1 MHCPFHKRA
10 NRPGGE
16 PGEPAR
22 GVWTKGAPPVLGPVG
37 RPPRPPAS
45 LSVPSCRCPPRRAP
59 DPPRTAPLPRLRSGR
74 TLQSCVGN
82 GWVEW
87 SGPWAGVRLP
97 AAPCPACPA
106 HSRAFLPPTAT
117 AQLTRSCGPSQP
129 WRCRSDGM
137 SSPSCS
143 SCSPGRCWSPCG
155 TRAPSRP
162 CSPRARV
169 SPALPGF
176 ADGETAACRPESP
189 DAVTPA
195 WRPESPL
202 LSQRGTGDDLADDRS
217 LGG

>member
-1 MHCPFHKRA
+1 MCTAHFIKEQTG
-10 NRPGGE
+10 PGVSRGNQ
-16 PGEPAR
+16 PGVSGLR
-22 GVWTKGAPPVLGPVG
+22 GHRLSLALQGGPLDL
-37 RPPRPPAS
+37 RPAS
-45 LSVPSCRCPPRRAP
+45 LSPLAGVHPAGLLTHRGQHPFPDSGRAGLRRAASAMGGLGGQVRGLVCGS
-59 DPPRTAPLPRLRSGR
+59 PRPRARPARPLTCFP
-74 TLQSCVGN
+74 T
-82 GWVEW
+82 
-87 SGPWAGVRLP
+87 
-97 AAPCPACPA
+97 
-106 HSRAFLPPTAT
+106 PTAT

-162 CSPRARV
+162 CSLRARV

-176 ADGETAACRPESP
+176 ADGETAACGPESP
-189 DAVTPA
+189 DGVTPA

-202 LSQRGTGDDLADDRS
+202 LSQRGTGDDLADYRT